1 MPLDDLAVEAL
12 YQRLQTPTAGR
23 DLVRERRRGG
33 PVRRVRGGR
42 SVMSRFA
49 SRKNA
54 ETRQCESRTLEAPA
68 CTLYEHLG
76 DVLAYYDQPCTL
88 TLDYAPVGSAR
99 KTTRHTPDFLVIRDR
114 EIALEEWKPEETLR
128 ERAISE
134 PSRYVQDADGEW
146 HQPAAERVAEEMGL
160 VYRVRT
166 ERHLPEL
173 LVRNWRLLAPHV
185 GVAVSDPS
193 GVIQYVRDAPGATIA
208 ELLER
213 VPDANISKVLAL
225 AAAGIIWVDLERTL
239 LTNHDQA
246 QLFENEERGRLL
258 QKPIALVPT
267 GAVSLASGGALLWS
281 GVPWTVANAGL
292 EMISLVDAAGQV
304 RTLRR
309 EAVLDLIRIGELR
322 MAGAT
327 VVERAD
333 LLKDVP
339 GEYLDI
345 ATQRLEALRPYL
357 EHGLAPRTRTH
368 QRWLARYNEARST
381 RGDGLLGLVP
391 SYGAADHERR
401 VAPQALECAHAVI
414 KEVVITP
421 ERRPYHSGY
430 KIYVGR
436 CEAAGIKPVSQPTYR
451 AEIARLTTNRS
462 IRRRLGRKVANA
474 LQVPR
479 PISPFPVHGDRA
491 FERVH
496 IDHTLLDVTLRDSL
510 NGDELGRAWLTLA
523 IDAYTRRIVGHVL
536 TFAPPSAATVMLAL
550 RDIVA
555 RYQRLP
561 AVLIL
566 DNGSEFRSSYL
577 QMTAAAFAVT
587 LDYRPPMD
595 PRFGSVIETCFGKL
609 NRDLIHFLRGNT
621 VGRKD
626 VRSQDPEHDASHLA
640 IWTLPALEDN
650 LSAYFYKVYDEMR
663 SPSLG
668 LSARERFEQSVREA
682 GVSERETITDDFD
695 FRVMT
700 APAIPQQVRVGRQ
713 GVKAKRMRYWCE
725 AFARPAARGA
735 IVDVRWEPFNRAVAY
750 AFVEGTWHLCHAA
763 HSHLLQNRTERELR
777 LASIELTQRLKRTPS
792 TRELAEH
799 LESTLRTETELLERQ
814 RVLET
819 LRASAGLGAGVSS
832 SVVLVPAAAPVA
844 QAPDPVDE
852 GEPEELEEWKEP
864 AA

>member
-1 MPLDDLAVEAL
+1 MPLDDLAMESL
-12 YQRLQTPTAGR
+12 FQRLQIPTAGR
-23 DLVRERRRGG
+23 DLVRERRRSG

-76 DVLAYYDQPCTL
+76 DVLAYYDQPCAL

-99 KTTRHTPDFLVIRDR
+99 RTTRHMPDFLVIRDR
-114 EIALEEWKPEETLR
+114 EISLEEWKPEEALR

-134 PSRYVQDADGEW
+134 PGRYVQDADGEW
-146 HQPAAERVAEEMGL
+146 HQPAAERVAQAMGL

-185 GVAVSDPS
+185 GVAVSEPS
-193 GVIQYVRDAPGATIA
+193 GIIQYVRDAPGATLA
-208 ELLER
+208 EILER
-213 VPDANISKVLAL
+213 VPDANVSKVFAL
-225 AAAGIIWVDLERTL
+225 VVAGVIWVDLERAL
-239 LTNHDQA
+239 LTNHDQV
-246 QLFENEERGRLL
+246 QLFESEERGRLL
-258 QKPIALVPT
+258 QTPIALVPT
-267 GAVSLASGGALLWS
+267 GTVSLASGGALLWS
-281 GVPWTVANAGL
+281 GNPWTVANAGL

-309 EAVLDLIRIGELR
+309 EAALDLIRIGELR
-322 MAGAT
+322 MAGPT

-339 GEYLDI
+339 GAYLDI

-391 SYGAADHERR
+391 SYGAADRERR
-401 VAPQALECAHAVI
+401 VAPQALELAHAVI
-414 KEVVITP
+414 KEIVMTR

-436 CEAAGIKPVSQPTYR
+436 CEAAGIKPISQPTYR
-451 AEIARLTTNRS
+451 AEIARLTTDRS

-496 IDHTLLDVTLRDSL
+496 IDHTPLDVILRDSL

-523 IDAYTRRIVGHVL
+523 IDAHTRRIVGHVL
-536 TFAPPSAATVMLAL
+536 TFAPPSAATAMLVL

-577 QMTAAAFAVT
+577 QLTAAAFAVT

-595 PRFGSVIETCFGKL
+595 PRFGAVIETCFGRL

-626 VRSQDPEHDASHLA
+626 VRSQDPENDASHLA
-640 IWTLPALEDN
+640 TWTLPALEEN

-668 LSARERFEQSVREA
+668 LSPRERFEQSVRQA

-713 GVKAKRMRYWCE
+713 GVKAKRMRYWCDV
-725 AFARPAARGA
+725 FAHPGVRGA
-735 IVDVRWEPFNRAVAY
+735 LIDVRWEPFNRAVAY
-750 AFVEGTWHLCHAA
+750 AFVAGTWNLCHAA
-763 HSHLLQNRTERELR
+763 HSHLLQDRTERELR

-799 LESTLRTETELLERQ
+799 LESTLRTERELVERQ
-814 RVLET
+814 RALDT
-819 LRASAGLGAGVSS
+819 LRAAAGPSTGVSS
-832 SVVLVPAAAPVA
+832 IAVVPATDPLA

-852 GEPEELEEWKEP
+852 DEPEELEEWKEP